1 MTKYFL
7 TRVGKHIFR
16 ISAAEE
22 YDRIFGNGIYYTIAE
37 TDYIPKTWYQRLY
50 SFWKFP
56 EITSGLW
63 WGFDIDTF
71 EQRYLAEIQ
80 MYLNDC
86 DNDKKVEKTFADL

>member
-16 ISAAEE
+16 ISATES
-22 YDRIFGNGIYYTIAE
+22 YDTAFGNEIYYTIAE
-37 TDYIPKTWYQRLY
+37 TTYIPKTWYQRFY

-56 EITSGLW
+56 EIASGHW
-63 WGFDIDTF
+63 WGFDNYTF
-71 EQRYLAEIQ
+71 EERYLAKIQ
-80 MYLNDC
+80 DYLNDC